1 MHLEIDHGV
10 CEGHG
15 LCQQAAPGLVRL
27 DDNGVLQVLVDEVP
41 AGAADMAG
49 MAVRVCPVT
58 ALRLVGEA

>member
-15 LCQQAAPGLVRL
+15 LCQQAAPALVRL
-27 DDNGVLQVLVDEVP
+27 GDNAVLQVLVDEIP
-41 AGAADMAG
+41 AGAEDVAG
-49 MAVRVCPVT
+49 MAVRACPVS